1 MIYPKALQH
10 NSLIGVT
17 AMAAVENRFENEF
30 DLSLE
35 NIRKEG
41 FRIVETADVRKNS
54 YLYSPGDVR
63 AAEVNSL
70 VENENVAAI
79 MCASGGDFCLEILPY
94 IDLEK
99 IKENVKWF
107 SGSSD
112 PTSLLFCITTKA
124 DIATLYGY
132 NAGSFEQR
140 MLHKSNKLFF
150 EFLKGNIVRQESYSL
165 YEKNRELRSLDR
177 YNLDTKVFYENFNGD
192 MDITGRLIG
201 GCIDVLKDIIG
212 TKYDGTLEFV
222 SKYKD
227 DGIIWYF
234 DNFALSSETLYLTLI
249 QFREAGW
256 FKYAKG
262 IIIGR
267 VLYSSSNFSDFS
279 YQEAIKRAISDI
291 PVVFNAD
298 IGHVVPKMT
307 LINGAIAHVVV
318 RDGKGYIDQELK

>member
-112 PTSLLFCITTKA
+112 PTSLLFYITTKA

-177 YNLDTKVFYENFNGD
+177 YNLDTKVFYENFNDD